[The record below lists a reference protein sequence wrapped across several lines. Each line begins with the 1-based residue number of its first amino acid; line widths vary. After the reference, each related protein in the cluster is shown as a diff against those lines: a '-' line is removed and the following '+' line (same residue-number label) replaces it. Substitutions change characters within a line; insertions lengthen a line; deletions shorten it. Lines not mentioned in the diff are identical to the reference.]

1 MISPATLTAFAILAL
16 ACGSLLG
23 LARAGSDI
31 ATLATLG
38 PYLTR
43 LIASASMQAALSALL
58 SLLLGIALALALL
71 RRRFRGRDLLL
82 ALLTT
87 AAVAPTIVIAFGIVA
102 IYGRSGLL
110 GELARG
116 IGAEPPSIYGLHGIV
131 IAHVVMNMPLVARAL
146 LHAFEREP
154 GERSRLA
161 SALGFSATDCFRHLD
176 WPVIR
181 REAPALGV
189 LVFLLCFTS
198 FAIVLSLGGGPANAT
213 LEVAIFEAVR
223 FEADFMRAA
232 ALAGLQLLICLGLA
246 AILTALTPRARDEA
260 SAERHARRPDLRA
273 LRGFDGCVLA
283 LALALIAPPLL
294 SVAGGLGAVATLA
307 SAEFFQAAATS
318 ALIAIS
324 AGLFACLLALL
335 LASGARR
342 VSQRS
347 RLPDLAAFAMLGLP
361 PFAFVAGLYVLLR
374 GLADPASLGLFL
386 VPLVNALMALPYA
399 YRLLAPALA
408 TSASRHGRLAESL
421 GISGWDRLRLVE
433 WPALRGALGAA
444 FAFATALSLGDF
456 GVIALFGG
464 PELTTLPYL
473 LANRLGA
480 YRIDEAGALALVLV
494 LSAGSLAFLTQ
505 RWSARHA

>member
-1 MISPATLTAFAILAL
+1 MLRPATLTALAILAL

-23 LARAGSDI
+23 LARAGSDV

-43 LIASASMQAALSALL
+43 LIASAGLQAALSTLL
-58 SLLLGIALALALL
+58 SLALGTGLALALL
-71 RRRFRGRDLLL
+71 RRHFPGRELLL

-110 GELARG
+110 GSLARSL
-116 IGAEPPSIYGLHGIV
+116 GAEPPSIYGLHGIV
-131 IAHVVMNMPLVARAL
+131 LAHVAMNMPLVTRAL

-154 GERSRLA
+154 GERRRLA
-161 SALGFSATDCFRHLD
+161 SALGFSAADCFRHLD

-181 REAPALGV
+181 REAPALAV

-213 LEVAIFEAVR
+213 LEVAIYEAIR
-223 FEADFMRAA
+223 FDADFVRAA
-232 ALAGLQLLICLGLA
+232 ALAGLQLLICLALA
-246 AILTALTPRARDEA
+246 AAMTALTPKAREEA
-260 SAERHARRPDLRA
+260 GAERNAPRPDLFA
-273 LRGFDGCVLA
+273 LRSLDGLVLI
-283 LALALIAPPLL
+283 LAAALIAPPLF
-294 SVAGGLGAVATLA
+294 SVAGGLGAMTTLA
-307 SAEFFQAAATS
+307 SAEFVRAAVTS
-318 ALIAIS
+318 AVIAVS
-324 AGLFACLLALL
+324 AGLLACLLALL

-342 VSQRS
+342 LPQRS

-374 GLADPASLGLFL
+374 GLADPASLGLAL

-408 TSASRHGRLAESL
+408 TSAQRHGRLADSL
-421 GISGWDRLRLVE
+421 GIAGWDRLRLVE

-480 YRIDEAGALALVLV
+480 YRIEEASALALVLV
-494 LSAGSLAFLTQ
+494 LSAGGLAFLTQ

>member
-1 MISPATLTAFAILAL
+1 MLRPATLTALAILAL

-43 LIASASMQAALSALL
+43 LIASAGLQAALSTLL
-58 SLLLGIALALALL
+58 SLALGTGLALALL
-71 RRRFRGRDLLL
+71 RRHFPGRELLL

-110 GELARG
+110 GSLARSL
-116 IGAEPPSIYGLHGIV
+116 GAEPPSIYGLHGIV
-131 IAHVVMNMPLVARAL
+131 IAHVVMNMPLVTRAL

-154 GERSRLA
+154 GERRRLA
-161 SALGFSATDCFRHLD
+161 SALGFSAADCFRHLD

-181 REAPALGV
+181 REAPALAV

-213 LEVAIFEAVR
+213 LEVAIYEAIR
-223 FEADFMRAA
+223 FEADFVRAA
-232 ALAGLQLLICLGLA
+232 ALAGLQLLICLALA
-246 AILTALTPRARDEA
+246 AAMTALTPKTREEA
-260 SAERHARRPDLRA
+260 GAERNAPRPDLFA
-273 LRGFDGCVLA
+273 LRRLDGLVLI
-283 LALALIAPPLL
+283 LAAALIAPPLF
-294 SVAGGLGAVATLA
+294 SVAGGLGAMTTLA
-307 SAEFFQAAATS
+307 SAEFVQAAVTS
-318 ALIAIS
+318 AVIAVS
-324 AGLFACLLALL
+324 AGLLACLLALL

-342 VSQRS
+342 LPQRS

-374 GLADPASLGLFL
+374 GLGDPASLGLAL

-408 TSASRHGRLAESL
+408 TSAQRHGRLSESL
-421 GISGWDRLRLVE
+421 GIASWNRLRLVE

-480 YRIDEAGALALVLV
+480 YRIEEASALALVLV
-494 LSAGSLAFLTQ
+494 LSAGGLAFLTQ

>member
-1 MISPATLTAFAILAL
+1 MLRPATLTALAILAL

-23 LARAGSDI
+23 LARAGSDV

-38 PYLTR
+38 PYLAR
-43 LIASASMQAALSALL
+43 LIASAGLQAALSTLL
-58 SLLLGIALALALL
+58 SLLLGTALALALL
-71 RRRFRGRDLLL
+71 RRCFPGRELLL

-87 AAVAPTIVIAFGIVA
+87 AAVAPTIVIAFGVVA

-110 GELARG
+110 GSLMRG

-131 IAHVVMNMPLVARAL
+131 LAHVLMNMPLVTRAL

-154 GERSRLA
+154 GERRRLA
-161 SALGFSATDCFRHLD
+161 SALGFTAADCFRHLD
-176 WPVIR
+176 WSVIQ
-181 REAPALGV
+181 REAPALAV

-213 LEVAIFEAVR
+213 LEVAIYEAVR
-223 FEADFMRAA
+223 FEADFVRAA
-232 ALAGLQLLICLGLA
+232 ALAGLQLVICLGLA
-246 AILTALTPRARDEA
+246 ASLSALTPRARAEA
-260 SAERHARRPDLRA
+260 GAGHRAPRPDLRTM
-273 LRGFDGCVLA
+273 RGIDAGVLA
-283 LALALIAPPLL
+283 LGTVLVAPPLL
-294 SVAGGLGAVATLA
+294 SVVSGLAHLPSLA
-307 SAEFFQAAATS
+307 SAEFVRAAATS
-318 ALIAIS
+318 AVIAVT
-324 AGLFACLLALL
+324 AGLLACLLALL
-335 LASGARR
+335 LASSARR
-342 VSQRS
+342 LPQRS
-347 RLPDLAAFAMLGLP
+347 RLADLAAFALLGLP

-374 GLADPASLGLFL
+374 GLGDPASLGLML

-408 TSASRHGRLAESL
+408 ISAQRHGRLAESL
-421 GISGWDRLRLVE
+421 GIIGWDRLRLVE

-494 LSAGSLAFLTQ
+494 LSAGGLAFLTQ

>member
-1 MISPATLTAFAILAL
+1 MLRPATLTALAILAL

-23 LARAGSDI
+23 LARAGSDV

-38 PYLTR
+38 PYLAR
-43 LIASASMQAALSALL
+43 LIASAGLQAALSTLL
-58 SLLLGIALALALL
+58 SLLLGTALALALL
-71 RRRFRGRDLLL
+71 RRRFPGRELLL

-110 GELARG
+110 GSAMRSL
-116 IGAEPPSIYGLHGIV
+116 GAEPPSIYGLHGI
-131 IAHVVMNMPLVARAL
+131 ILAHVVMNVPLVTHAL

-154 GERSRLA
+154 GERRRLA
-161 SALGFSATDCFRHLD
+161 SALGFSERDCFRHLD

-181 REAPALGV
+181 REAPALAV

-213 LEVAIFEAVR
+213 LEVAIYEAVR
-223 FEADFMRAA
+223 FEADFVRAA
-232 ALAGLQLLICLGLA
+232 ALAGLQLVICLGLA
-246 AILTALTPRARDEA
+246 ASLSALTPRARAEA
-260 SAERHARRPDLRA
+260 GAGHRAPRPDLRTM
-273 LRGFDGCVLA
+273 RGIDAGVLA
-283 LALALIAPPLL
+283 LGTVLVAPPLL
-294 SVAGGLGAVATLA
+294 SVASGLAHLPSLA
-307 SAEFFQAAATS
+307 SAEFVRAAATS
-318 ALIAIS
+318 AVIALS
-324 AGLFACLLALL
+324 AGLLACLLALL
-335 LASGARR
+335 LASSARA
-342 VSQRS
+342 VPQRL

-374 GLADPASLGLFL
+374 GLADPTSLGLIL

-408 TSASRHGRLAESL
+408 TSAERHGRLAESL
-421 GISGWDRLRLVE
+421 GLAGWNRLRLVE

-480 YRIDEAGALALVLV
+480 YRIEEASALALMLV
-494 LSAGSLAFLTQ
+494 LSAGGLAFLTQ

>member
-1 MISPATLTAFAILAL
+1 MLQPATLTALAILAL

-23 LARAGSDI
+23 LARAGSDF

-38 PYLTR
+38 PYLAR
-43 LIASASMQAALSALL
+43 LIVSASLQAALSALL
-58 SLLLGIALALALL
+58 SLLLGTALALALL
-71 RRRFRGRDLLL
+71 RRRFPGRELLL

-110 GELARG
+110 GGLARG
-116 IGAEPPSIYGLHGIV
+116 LGAEPPSIYGLHGIV

-154 GERSRLA
+154 GERLRLA
-161 SALGFSATDCFRHLD
+161 AALGFSAADCFRHLD
-176 WPVIR
+176 WPLIR
-181 REAPALGV
+181 REAPALAV

-223 FEADFMRAA
+223 FEADFARAA
-232 ALAGLQLLICLGLA
+232 ALAGLQLTICLGLA
-246 AILTALTPRARDEA
+246 ALLTALTPRPRDEPG
-260 SAERHARRPDLRA
+260 AERHAPRPDLGA
-273 LRGFDGCVLA
+273 LRGFDGFVLA
-283 LALALIAPPLL
+283 LSAILVAPPLL
-294 SVAGGLGAVATLA
+294 SVAGGLGALPLLA
-307 SAEFFQAAATS
+307 SAEFVRAATTS
-318 ALIAIS
+318 AVIAVS
-324 AGLFACLLALL
+324 AGLLACLLALL
-335 LASGARR
+335 LASAARR
-342 VSQRS
+342 NRRRS
-347 RLPDLAAFAMLGLP
+347 RLPDLAAFALLGLP

-374 GLADPASLGLFL
+374 GLGDPALLGLFL

-408 TSASRHGRLAESL
+408 TSALRHGRLAESL
-421 GISGWDRLRLVE
+421 GISGWNRLALVE

-464 PELTTLPYL
+464 SELTTLPYL

-494 LSAGSLAFLTQ
+494 VSAGGLAFLTQ
-505 RWSARHA
+505 HWSARHA

>member
-1 MISPATLTAFAILAL
+1 MLRSATLTALAILAL
-16 ACGSLLG
+16 ACGSLIG
-23 LARAGSDI
+23 LARAGSDF
-31 ATLATLG
+31 ASLLTLG
-38 PYLTR
+38 PYLAR
-43 LIASASMQAALSALL
+43 LLASAGLQAALSALL
-58 SLLLGIALALALL
+58 SLALGVALALALL
-71 RRRFRGRDLLL
+71 RRCFPGRELLL

-87 AAVAPTIVIAFGIVA
+87 AAVAPTIVIAFGVVA

-110 GELARG
+110 GSLMRG

-131 IAHVVMNMPLVARAL
+131 LAHVLMNMPLVTRAL

-154 GERSRLA
+154 GERRRLA
-161 SALGFSATDCFRHLD
+161 SALGFTAADCFRHLD

-181 REAPALGV
+181 REAPALAV

-213 LEVAIFEAVR
+213 LEVAIYEAVR
-223 FEADFMRAA
+223 FEADFFRAA
-232 ALAGLQLLICLGLA
+232 ALAGLQLVICLGLA
-246 AILTALTPRARDEA
+246 ASLSALTPRARAEA
-260 SAERHARRPDLRA
+260 GAGHRAPRPDLRTM
-273 LRGFDGCVLA
+273 RGIDAGVLA
-283 LALALIAPPLL
+283 LGTVLVAPPLL
-294 SVAGGLGAVATLA
+294 SVASGLAHLPSLA
-307 SAEFFQAAATS
+307 SAEFVRAAATS
-318 ALIAIS
+318 AVIAVT
-324 AGLFACLLALL
+324 AGLLACLLALL
-335 LASGARR
+335 LASSARR
-342 VSQRS
+342 LPQRS
-347 RLPDLAAFAMLGLP
+347 RLADLAAFALLGLP

-374 GLADPASLGLFL
+374 GLGDPASLGLVL

-408 TSASRHGRLAESL
+408 TSAERHGRLAESL
-421 GISGWDRLRLVE
+421 GLAGWNRLRLVE

-494 LSAGSLAFLTQ
+494 LSAGGLAFLTQ

>member
-1 MISPATLTAFAILAL
+1 LLRPATLTALAILAL
-16 ACGSLLG
+16 ACGSLIG
-23 LARAGSDI
+23 LARAGSDV

-43 LIASASMQAALSALL
+43 LLASAGLQAALSTLI
-58 SLLLGIALALALL
+58 SLVLGTALALALL
-71 RRRFRGRDLLL
+71 RRRFPGRELLL

-110 GELARG
+110 GSAMRSL
-116 IGAEPPSIYGLHGIV
+116 GAEPPSIYGLHGI
-131 IAHVVMNMPLVARAL
+131 ILAHVVMNMPLVTRAL

-154 GERSRLA
+154 GERRRLA
-161 SALGFSATDCFRHLD
+161 SALGFSARDCFRHLD

-181 REAPALGV
+181 REAPALAV

-223 FEADFMRAA
+223 FEADFVRAA
-232 ALAGLQLLICLGLA
+232 ALAGLQLLICLALA
-246 AILTALTPRARDEA
+246 AAMTALTPKAREEA
-260 SAERHARRPDLRA
+260 GAERNAPRPDLFA
-273 LRGFDGCVLA
+273 LRRLDGLVLI
-283 LALALIAPPLL
+283 LAAALIAPPLF
-294 SVAGGLGAVATLA
+294 SVAGGLGAMTTLA
-307 SAEFFQAAATS
+307 SAEFVRAAVTS
-318 ALIAIS
+318 ALIAVT
-324 AGLFACLLALL
+324 AGLLACLLALL

-342 VSQRS
+342 LPRRS

-374 GLADPASLGLFL
+374 GLADPASLGLVL

-408 TSASRHGRLAESL
+408 TSAERHGRLAESL
-421 GISGWDRLRLVE
+421 DIAGWNRLRLVE

-494 LSAGSLAFLTQ
+494 LGAGGLAFLTQ

>member
-1 MISPATLTAFAILAL
+1 MLRPATLTAFAILAL

-23 LARAGSDI
+23 LARAGSDVS
-31 ATLATLG
+31 TLASLG

-43 LIASASMQAALSALL
+43 LIASATLQAALSTLF
-58 SLLLGIALALALL
+58 SLLLGTALALALL
-71 RRRFRGRDLLL
+71 RRHFPGRDLLL

-110 GELARG
+110 GSLARSL
-116 IGAEPPSIYGLHGIV
+116 GAEPPSIYGLHGIV
-131 IAHVVMNMPLVARAL
+131 LAHVLMNMPLVARAL

-161 SALGFSATDCFRHLD
+161 TALGFRAIDCFRHLD

-181 REAPALGV
+181 REVPALAV

-213 LEVAIFEAVR
+213 LEVAIYEAVR
-223 FEADFMRAA
+223 FEADFVRAA
-232 ALAGLQLLICLGLA
+232 ALAGLQLVICLGLA
-246 AILTALTPRARDEA
+246 ASMSALMSRHRDEA
-260 SAERHARRPDLRA
+260 GAGHRAPRPDLRTM
-273 LRGFDGCVLA
+273 RGIDAGVLT
-283 LALALIAPPLL
+283 LAATLVVPPLF
-294 SVAGGLGAVATLA
+294 SVASGLVHLPSLA
-307 SAEFFQAAATS
+307 SAEFLRAAGTS
-318 ALIAIS
+318 AVIAVS
-324 AGLFACLLALL
+324 AGLLACLLALF
-335 LASGARR
+335 LASGVRLLP
-342 VSQRS
+342 QRS
-347 RLPDLAAFAMLGLP
+347 RVPDLAAFAMLGLP

-374 GLADPASLGLFL
+374 GMGDPASLGLVL

-408 TSASRHGRLAESL
+408 TSAERHGRLAESL
-421 GISGWDRLRLVE
+421 GLVGWNRLRLVE

-494 LSAGSLAFLTQ
+494 LSAGSLAFLSQ

>member
-1 MISPATLTAFAILAL
+1 MLRPATLTALAILAL
-16 ACGSLLG
+16 ACGSLIG
-23 LARAGSDI
+23 LARAGSDF
-31 ATLATLG
+31 ASLLTLG

-43 LIASASMQAALSALL
+43 LLASAGLQAALSALL
-58 SLLLGIALALALL
+58 SLALGTALALALL
-71 RRRFRGRDLLL
+71 RRRFPGRELLL

-87 AAVAPTIVIAFGIVA
+87 AAVAPTIVIAFGVVA

-110 GELARG
+110 GSLMRG
-116 IGAEPPSIYGLHGIV
+116 IGTEPPSIYGLHGIV
-131 IAHVVMNMPLVARAL
+131 LAHVLMNMPLVTRAL

-154 GERSRLA
+154 GERRRLA
-161 SALGFSATDCFRHLD
+161 SALGFTAADCFRHLD

-181 REAPALGV
+181 REAPALAV

-213 LEVAIFEAVR
+213 LEVAIYEAIR
-223 FEADFMRAA
+223 FEADFVRAA
-232 ALAGLQLLICLGLA
+232 ALAGLQLLICLVLA
-246 AILTALTPRARDEA
+246 AAMTALTPKAREEA
-260 SAERHARRPDLRA
+260 GSGHRA
-273 LRGFDGCVLA
+273 LRPDFSSMRSIDAGVLA
-283 LALALIAPPLL
+283 LGTALLAPPLL
-294 SVAGGLGAVATLA
+294 SVASGVVHLPSLA
-307 SAEFFQAAATS
+307 SAEFIRAAATS
-318 ALIAIS
+318 AVIAIS
-324 AGLFACLLALL
+324 AGLLACLLALL

-342 VSQRS
+342 LPRRS

-374 GLADPASLGLFL
+374 GLGDPASLGLVL

-399 YRLLAPALA
+399 FRLIAPALA
-408 TSASRHGRLAESL
+408 TSAERHGRLAESL
-421 GISGWDRLRLVE
+421 GLGGWNRLRLVE

-480 YRIDEAGALALVLV
+480 YRIDEAGALALVLI
-494 LSAGSLAFLTQ
+494 LSAGGLAFLTQ